1 MAPDK
6 DGDRQAIE
14 AEDKPTGVMTPLVLL
29 VVFIITPFYI
39 VAKTRSVS
47 KEEPSNMYIYNVV
60 RKKFSFLYVGQVQRV
75 PHHLLIANKNCS
87 RHDIAENC

>member
-1 MAPDK
+1 MAPGK
-6 DGDRQAIE
+6 DGDRQATE
-14 AEDKPTGVMTPLVLL
+14 ADDKPTGVMTPLVLL

-60 RKKFSFLYVGQVQRV
+60 RKKFSI
-75 PHHLLIANKNCS
+75 LICWSSTTRTSSSSHCKQKLFS
-87 RHDIAENC
+87 P